1 MRRCDVRRLH
11 LVTYENGMAMQERL
25 VAMRQSG
32 EIDDQLL
39 LLQHTP
45 VITLGRGGDI
55 GNLLAPK
62 EVFSREGIRFF
73 ETTRGGDITYHG
85 PGQLVG
91 YPILHLG
98 EGNRDVRRY
107 VGNVEEALIRTLAE
121 WGIRGSREEGKRGVW
136 VGNDKVAA
144 IGVRVARWVTCHGF
158 ALNVTTNLDHF
169 RHITPCGIAEGG
181 VTSLEKLLGKAPDMK
196 DVMDAYVRNFAEVFE
211 RETLE
216 REPPIRLVKVVPH
229 DGEKVLLLR
238 RHPERGGFWQPVTG
252 RIEHG
257 ETPDEAA
264 RRELLEETGISVPVE
279 PLGLRQSFLID
290 RAFLPDSPEP
300 LLFVDET
307 AYAARVQPGAAVR
320 IQPEEHTESAWF
332 TLERAYE
339 TIRWSDD
346 REALERLESR
356 IHDREKT
363 SATVGEAK
371 PYTHHDQ

>member
-1 MRRCDVRRLH
+1 MRKCELRRLH
-11 LVTYENGMAMQERL
+11 LVTYENGMAMQETL
-25 VAMRQSG
+25 VGMRQRE
-32 EIDDQLL
+32 EIADQLL
-39 LLQHTP
+39 LLEHTP
-45 VITLGRGGDI
+45 VITLGRGGDE
-55 GNLLAPK
+55 GNLLS
-62 EVFSREGIRFF
+62 SREMLAREGVRYF

-98 EGNRDVRRY
+98 EGSRDVRKY
-107 VGNVEEALIRTLAE
+107 VTNLEEAVIRTLAH
-121 WGIRGSREEGKRGVW
+121 WGITADRAEGQRGVW
-136 VGNDKVAA
+136 VGNEKVAA

-158 ALNVTTNLDHF
+158 ALNVTTNLRHF
-169 RHITPCGIAEGG
+169 DFITPCGIQGKG
-181 VTSLEKLLGKAPDMK
+181 VTSLEKLLGKAPP
-196 DVMDAYVRNFAEVFE
+196 MDEVTEVFTRHFSE
-211 RETLE
+211 VFARDMVLTEHA
-216 REPPIRLVKVVPH
+216 IRLVKVVPH
-229 DGEKVLLLR
+229 DGSKVLLLHR
-238 RHPERGGFWQPVTG
+238 TVERGEFWQPVTG

-356 IHDREKT
+356 IDSRET
-363 SATVGEAK
+363 ASATVGEAK
-371 PYTHHDQ
+371 PWPHSS